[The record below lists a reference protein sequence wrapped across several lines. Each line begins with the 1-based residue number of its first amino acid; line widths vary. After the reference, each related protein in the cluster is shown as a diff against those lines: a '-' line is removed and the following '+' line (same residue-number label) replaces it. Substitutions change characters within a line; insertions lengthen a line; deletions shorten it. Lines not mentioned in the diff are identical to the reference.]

1 MRTKT
6 FKPCL
11 VSHMY
16 RTYAPTENGPTTRI
30 GRTYKTLKA
39 CLKVAATLSRQYPY
53 IEITDDHLPMNKRL
67 LAIARKGMVITDVH
81 QVDIGEALA

>member
-1 MRTKT
+1 
-6 FKPCL
+6 
-11 VSHMY
+11 MY

-67 LAIARKGMVITDVH
+67 LAIARKGMVITDGH